1 MPDMTMLKEK
11 LDEKSPAKI
20 VLLSH
25 MKALCDANR
34 EVILV
39 SLCTTDGFPI
49 SCFSSSELSNQTD
62 KFAAMSS
69 TLSAL
74 SDSSASQMK
83 QGKCDITI
91 VEATAGNMLFVKT
104 DYIGKPCVLT
114 VVAQNK
120 MALAEARYKTKKL
133 IGVIS
138 AIIE

>member
-1 MPDMTMLKEK
+1 MTTLNEK
-11 LDEKSPAKI
+11 TDEKSPAKKA
-20 VLLSH
+20 LLSH
-25 MKALCDANR
+25 IKVLCEANR
-34 EVILV
+34 DITLV

-49 SCFSSSELSNQTD
+49 SCFSISELSNQTD

-91 VEATAGNMLFVKT
+91 VEATFGNILFVKT
-104 DYIGKPCVLT
+104 NYIGKPCVLT

-120 MALAEARYKTKKL
+120 MALAEVRYKTKKL

-138 AIIE
+138 AITE

>member
-1 MPDMTMLKEK
+1 MLEMTMPN
-11 LDEKSPAKI
+11 EKSPAKTE
-20 VLLSH
+20 LLRH
-25 MKALCDANR
+25 MKALCEANR

-49 SCFSSSELSNQTD
+49 SCFSISELSNQAD

-74 SDSSASQMK
+74 SDSSASQMQ
-83 QGKCDITI
+83 QGKCNITI
-91 VEATAGNMLFVKT
+91 VEATSGNMLFVKT

-114 VVAQNK
+114 VVAQDK

-133 IGVIS
+133 MAEIA
-138 AIIE
+138 AITE

>member
-1 MPDMTMLKEK
+1 MTISN
-11 LDEKSPAKI
+11 EKSPAKI
-20 VLLSH
+20 ALLRH
-25 MKALCDANR
+25 MKALCEANR
-34 EVILV
+34 EVVLV

-49 SCFSSSELSNQTD
+49 SCFSISELSNQAD

-74 SDSSASQMK
+74 SDSSASQMN

-91 VEATAGNMLFVKT
+91 VEATSGNMLFVKT

-114 VVAQNK
+114 VVAQDK

-133 IGVIS
+133 MAEIT
-138 AIIE
+138 AITE

>member
-11 LDEKSPAKI
+11 VDEKSPAKI
-20 VLLSH
+20 ALLSH

-49 SCFSSSELSNQTD
+49 SYFSISELSNQTD

-138 AIIE
+138 AITE

>member
-1 MPDMTMLKEK
+1 MLEMTMPN
-11 LDEKSPAKI
+11 EKSPAKI
-20 VLLSH
+20 ELLRH
-25 MKALCDANR
+25 MKALCEANR

-49 SCFSSSELSNQTD
+49 SCFSISELSNQAD

-74 SDSSASQMK
+74 SDSSASQMQ
-83 QGKCDITI
+83 QGKCNITI
-91 VEATAGNMLFVKT
+91 VEATSGNMLFVKT

-114 VVAQNK
+114 VVAQDK

-133 IGVIS
+133 MAEIA
-138 AIIE
+138 AITE

>member
-1 MPDMTMLKEK
+1 MFNMTISN
-11 LDEKSPAKI
+11 EKSPAKI
-20 VLLSH
+20 ALLRH
-25 MKALCDANR
+25 MKALCEANR
-34 EVILV
+34 EVVLV

-49 SCFSSSELSNQTD
+49 SCFSISELSNQAD

-74 SDSSASQMK
+74 SDSSASQMN

-91 VEATAGNMLFVKT
+91 VEATSGNMLFVKT

-114 VVAQNK
+114 VVAQDK

-133 IGVIS
+133 MAEIT
-138 AIIE
+138 AITE

>member
-1 MPDMTMLKEK
+1 MLDMTTQN
-11 LDEKSPAKI
+11 EKSPAKI
-20 VLLSH
+20 ALLGH
-25 MKALCDANR
+25 MKALCEANR
-34 EVILV
+34 EIVLV

-49 SCFSSSELSNQTD
+49 SCFSIKELSNQSD

-74 SDSSASQMK
+74 SDSSAAQMK

-91 VEATAGNMLFVKT
+91 VEATSGNMLFVKT

-114 VVAQNK
+114 VVAQGK

-133 IGVIS
+133 IGEIS
-138 AIIE
+138 SITE

>member
-1 MPDMTMLKEK
+1 
-11 LDEKSPAKI
+11 
-20 VLLSH
+20 
-25 MKALCDANR
+25 
-34 EVILV
+34 
-39 SLCTTDGFPI
+39 
-49 SCFSSSELSNQTD
+49 LSNQTD

-138 AIIE
+138 AITE

>member
-1 MPDMTMLKEK
+1 MLEMTMPN
-11 LDEKSPAKI
+11 EKSPAKI
-20 VLLSH
+20 ELLRH
-25 MKALCDANR
+25 MKALCEANR

-49 SCFSSSELSNQTD
+49 SCFSISELSNQAD

-74 SDSSASQMK
+74 SDSSASQMQ
-83 QGKCDITI
+83 QGKCNITI
-91 VEATAGNMLFVKT
+91 VEATSGNMLFVKT

-114 VVAQNK
+114 VVAQDK

-133 IGVIS
+133 MAEIATIT
-138 AIIE
+138 E

>member
-1 MPDMTMLKEK
+1 
-11 LDEKSPAKI
+11 
-20 VLLSH
+20 
-25 MKALCDANR
+25 
-34 EVILV
+34 LV

-49 SCFSSSELSNQTD
+49 SCFSIKELSNQSD

-74 SDSSASQMK
+74 SDSSAAQMK

-91 VEATAGNMLFVKT
+91 VEATSGNMLFVKT

-114 VVAQNK
+114 VVAQDK

-133 IGVIS
+133 IGEIS
-138 AIIE
+138 SITE

>member
-1 MPDMTMLKEK
+1 
-11 LDEKSPAKI
+11 
-20 VLLSH
+20 
-25 MKALCDANR
+25 MKALCEANR

-49 SCFSSSELSNQTD
+49 SCFSISELSNQAD

-74 SDSSASQMK
+74 SDSSASQMN

-91 VEATAGNMLFVKT
+91 VEATSGNMLFVKT

-114 VVAQNK
+114 VVAQDK

-133 IGVIS
+133 MAEIA
-138 AIIE
+138 AITE